1 MSKPAFARRAIPAR
15 VVLWLAAAVATSLPA
30 VAAEEPAGTAA
41 EGPVVAT
48 DTGKVR
54 GTAGDGVSEFRG
66 IPYAEPPVGLL
77 RFAPPRQALPWR
89 GVRDA
94 TRYGHACPQVSRYGL
109 TEASDTEDCLTL
121 NITVPTGDAA
131 AGEAP
136 AGGRKPGRKAA
147 RKPVI
152 VWIHGGAFVGGSSA
166 LYPLAPMAKAGD
178 VVVVSLNYRLGVFG
192 FMPHPAFPASHNG
205 GFGLED
211 QRLAMRWVKRNIA
224 AFGGDPDNITVAG
237 ESAGAS
243 SVCMHLIAPKET
255 AGLFRR
261 AIVQSGGCAHPLRP
275 VAEAAAAVGAQVA
288 EKVGCGDKATALSCL
303 RRAKVTDLLA
313 AAAAVG
319 ASDLMAFSPVYGT
332 LTVPLQSQEALRTG
346 RFVKVPVLN
355 GGDAEELRLY
365 VAYDVQAGA
374 RITAE
379 TYPDDLE
386 AVYGDTTP
394 AVLKEYPVTAY
405 SSAPT
410 ALGSVMSDFSPKVG
424 LNNCIYLEA
433 GKLMR
438 KHVPVY
444 EYVFGDPA
452 APPVTTDPG
461 FEMGAV
467 HSSELPYQFPR
478 FDNTTKVAGP
488 DLAPDSQK
496 LAEQMT
502 AYWTSFARTGVP
514 VAAGAPV
521 WPRYTKETAV
531 MNFTPGQVG
540 TFDASVAHKCGFW
553 KPLYPGFLT
562 Q

>member
-1 MSKPAFARRAIPAR
+1 MLAGAAF
-15 VVLWLAAAVATSLPA
+15 LLAAALSAMLPA
-30 VAAEEPAGTAA
+30 TARAAATDAAAEASAATPAD
-41 EGPVVAT
+41 GPVVTT

-54 GTAGDGVSEFRG
+54 GTAGGGVREFKG
-66 IPYAEPPVGLL
+66 IPYAEPPVGML

-89 GVRDA
+89 GVREA
-94 TRYGHACPQVSRYGL
+94 TRYGNACPQVSRYGL
-109 TEASDTEDCLTL
+109 TQASDTEDCLTL
-121 NITVPTGDAA
+121 NITLPDTGAT
-131 AGEAP
+131 
-136 AGGRKPGRKAA
+136 PGPRQKK
-147 RKPVI
+147 KPVI

-166 LYPLAPMAKAGD
+166 LYPLATMATAGD
-178 VVVVSLNYRLGVFG
+178 VVVVSFNYRLGVLG

-237 ESAGAS
+237 ESAGAAS
-243 SVCMHLIAPKET
+243 ICMHLIAPKET
-255 AGLFRR
+255 EGLFRR
-261 AIVQSGGCAHPLRP
+261 AIVQSGGCAHPLRE
-275 VAEAAAAVGAQVA
+275 VAAAATAVGDKVA
-288 EKVGCGDKATALSCL
+288 EKVGCGDKAGADKSAALACL
-303 RRAKVTDLLA
+303 RKAKVTDLLA
-313 AAAAVG
+313 AAAEVG
-319 ASDLMAFSPVYGT
+319 GADLMAFSPVYGT
-332 LTVPLQSQEALRTG
+332 KTVPMQSFEALRQG

-374 RITAE
+374 KITAE
-379 TYPDDLE
+379 SYPDDLK
-386 AVYGDTTP
+386 AVYADTTP
-394 AVLKEYPVTAY
+394 TVLKDYPVTAY

-452 APPVTTDPG
+452 APPVTPDPG
-461 FEMGAV
+461 FEMGPV
-467 HSSELPYQFPR
+467 HSSELPYQFPH
-478 FDNTTKVAGP
+478 FDNTTKLAGP
-488 DLAPDSQK
+488 DLAPPSQK
-496 LAEQMT
+496 LADQMM
-502 AYWTSFARTGVP
+502 AYWTSFARTGIP
-514 VAAGAPV
+514 VAAGSPA
-521 WPRYTKETAV
+521 WPRYTAETAV
-531 MNFTPGQVG
+531 MNLTPGHVG
-540 TFDASVAHKCGFW
+540 PFDASAAHKCGFW